1 MLNLAIKELKD
12 ELQTERDFSLD
23 SLDYLV
29 NYTKKEDV
37 KTSIQVKDFYDTMFK
52 ELNEFILD
60 FKESF
65 EEKENFEDKMSIIKD
80 FGLFIEAYCNHHN
93 LTKSLINEVVI
104 YFIRK
109 EILETEISA
118 EKIEYLIEIDN
129 LYGEHSNIKNGT
141 LIFTTEDFNMRNKYH
156 REHIIPAYAG
166 VDEFK
171 KKTLDKEKEFINI
184 NSFKSKPLTS
194 FVKNK
199 LISESYFPKFGA
211 NLAKQIGET
220 GESRKSDTMG
230 MLLLTS
236 PPGYGKTTLVEYVV
250 NKLGMVFVKINC
262 PSIGHNVTSLDPN
275 DAPDLTA
282 RKEIEKI
289 NLSFEMGN
297 NVCLYL
303 DDIQHTNPEF
313 LQKFIPLCDGT
324 RTVEGVW
331 EGKSKTY
338 NLRNKRFA
346 VIMAGNPYT
355 ESGESFKI
363 PDMLANRADTYN
375 LGDISSD
382 DRTVFEMSYIENA
395 IVSNPTTEP
404 LTNRSMKD
412 IYLFL
417 KMVDGL
423 EVNREDFD
431 YEYSGIE
438 IDEII
443 KVLKMMKKVQRVV
456 LKVNEQYIYSA
467 SQNNEYRNEPPF
479 KLQGS
484 YRNMSKIVEKILPLM
499 TEKEIDNLI
508 MDHYQAESQT
518 LTKSNEENLLKFK
531 EIFNIMTEKE
541 KERWIELKN
550 TFKKLNGSNDKVIL
564 QEISDSLNNIAET
577 MKNNK

>member
-1 MLNLAIKELKD
+1 
-12 ELQTERDFSLD
+12 
-23 SLDYLV
+23 
-29 NYTKKEDV
+29 
-37 KTSIQVKDFYDTMFK
+37 
-52 ELNEFILD
+52 
-60 FKESF
+60 
-65 EEKENFEDKMSIIKD
+65 
-80 FGLFIEAYCNHHN
+80 
-93 LTKSLINEVVI
+93 
-104 YFIRK
+104 
-109 EILETEISA
+109 
-118 EKIEYLIEIDN
+118 
-129 LYGEHSNIKNGT
+129 
-141 LIFTTEDFNMRNKYH
+141 
-156 REHIIPAYAG
+156 
-166 VDEFK
+166 
-171 KKTLDKEKEFINI
+171 
-184 NSFKSKPLTS
+184 
-194 FVKNK
+194 
-199 LISESYFPKFGA
+199 
-211 NLAKQIGET
+211 
-220 GESRKSDTMG
+220 
-230 MLLLTS
+230 
-236 PPGYGKTTLVEYVV
+236 
-250 NKLGMVFVKINC
+250 
-262 PSIGHNVTSLDPN
+262 
-275 DAPDLTA
+275 
-282 RKEIEKI
+282 
-289 NLSFEMGN
+289 
-297 NVCLYL
+297 
-303 DDIQHTNPEF
+303 
-313 LQKFIPLCDGT
+313 
-324 RTVEGVW
+324 
-331 EGKSKTY
+331 
-338 NLRNKRFA
+338 
-346 VIMAGNPYT
+346 MAGNPYT

-438 IDEII
+438 II
-443 KVLKMMKKVQRVV
+443 KVLKMMKKVQSVV